1 MSISHNIGLVIK
13 LESEPIFE
21 YKNFPSNDND
31 YGMGDLNYTPHLW
44 IRKTTSDSNLVPRFY
59 ALSMVNPNTNLGI

>member
-31 YGMGDLNYTPHLW
+31 YGMGDLNYTPHL
-44 IRKTTSDSNLVPRFY
+44 
-59 ALSMVNPNTNLGI
+59 